1 MPSKF
6 SDQLKQAIIYIKAGE
21 LEIAKEIIMEII
33 QNDPEYEKAWI
44 WLVETMPN
52 RREKVEILKTRIE
65 QFPDSSPLA
74 QRVLQKIALEA
85 LDDYSSEE
93 KEPAAP
99 LVTSEEDPEEEETAV
114 NDIKSEEL
122 IKKRFEPVE
131 EDDNEFEDIKSLF
144 EEPIQN
150 EEEFLD
156 VDVDKFDEL
165 LLEEI
170 EKKNI
175 PDDDL
180 DINLLIDEEDYDEL
194 LEQDLEQF
202 LQNDL
207 NEGYFKETIKNKMNQ
222 TEEAE
227 ENDLFEL
234 DSYLQDDDETD
245 EDDEFSSL
253 FSPYIESEEEAPSH
267 PEKKQS
273 NPFILSPEESIHL
286 FGEDVTETSKTNE
299 EDETTSQSSNA
310 FSEEGL
316 EELEIDSKEFEQR
329 LGLLSD
335 DEMIFPDI
343 DKGSAESV
351 NADDMRRLLEDEVTG
366 EDVVSKS
373 SPPHKSSKKQKKK
386 AGKEKKDRRT
396 FMIGCSIIAAI
407 ILLAL
412 IGLGLLFLKNWKLRP
427 QEPTLIM
434 LPSATPTDEYSFEVP
449 WLVEEA
455 GFITFPMSESEI

>member
-44 WLVETMPN
+44 WMVETMPN

-207 NEGYFKETIKNKMNQ
+207 NEGYFKETIKKKMNQ

-267 PEKKQS
+267 PEKNQS

-299 EDETTSQSSNA
+299 EDKTTSQSSNA

-412 IGLGLLFLKNWKLRP
+412 IGLGLLFLKNWQLRP